1 MTLGEIKALD
11 SQHVIHTY
19 NRKDLAFKKG
29 KGMILTDVNGKEY
42 KDFLAGIA
50 VNALGHSHPAVV
62 AALKEQVE
70 NLIHTSNYYYIEPQ
84 ARLAEKICAHTCADR
99 VFFANSGAE
108 ANEGAIKL
116 AKIYHYKN
124 GHPER
129 IEIITLKN
137 SFHGRTLATIASTGQ
152 KKYQQA
158 YEPLTPSFIHVEI
171 NDIEELKR
179 TVNHETAAVMLELV
193 QGESGVHPI
202 DKDYVKAVRK
212 LCDENDIPLIIDEVQ
227 TGMGRTGKLMAY
239 EHFDIEPD
247 IFTMAKALGGGV
259 PIGAL
264 CAKEKYAKYFN
275 PGDHG
280 STFGGNFLATTAGN
294 VVFDV
299 FDKEHI
305 VEHAHEMG
313 EYFRAKL
320 NEITAGKPI
329 VKEIRGIGLMVG
341 VELNEPIADDI
352 CKALQ
357 EKGFLIGT
365 VAGKILRFLPPL
377 IVSKEDIDE
386 LCDALKDLL

>member
-1 MTLGEIKALD
+1 MNLEEIKALD
-11 SQHVIHTY
+11 EQNVIHTY
-19 NRKDLAFKKG
+19 NRKNLSFKKG
-29 KGMILTDVNGKEY
+29 EGIKLYDQEGKMY
-42 KDFLAGIA
+42 YDFLAGIA
-50 VNALGHSHPAVV
+50 VNALGHSHPALVS
-62 AALKEQVE
+62 ALQEQVA

-84 ARLAEKICAHTCADR
+84 AKLAQKICEHTCADR
-99 VFFANSGAE
+99 VFFGNSGAE

-129 IEIITLKN
+129 IEIITLQN

-158 YEPLTPSFIHVEI
+158 YEPLTPAFTHVPI
-171 NDIEELKR
+171 NDIETLKQ
-179 TVNHETAAVMLELV
+179 TINEETAAIMLELV

-202 DKDYVKAVRK
+202 DKEYVQQVRK
-212 LCDENDIPLIIDEVQ
+212 LCDENDILLIIDEVQ

-299 FDKEHI
+299 FDKENI
-305 VEHAHEMG
+305 VENAHNMG

-320 NEITAGKPI
+320 SEITKGNPL

-341 VELNEPIADDI
+341 VELNEPVADEI
-352 CKALQ
+352 CKKLQ
-357 EKGFLIGT
+357 ENGFLIGT

-377 IVSKEDIDE
+377 IVTKEDIDK
-386 LCDALKDLL
+386 LCDCLAGLL

>member
-1 MTLGEIKALD
+1 MNFEQIKSLD
-11 SQHVIHTY
+11 EKNIIHTY
-19 NRKDLAFKKG
+19 NRKALSFEKG
-29 KGMILTDVNGKEY
+29 KGMMLYDHNGKEY
-42 KDFLAGIA
+42 YDFLAGIA
-50 VNALGHSHPAVV
+50 VSALGHSHPALVS
-62 AALKEQVE
+62 ALQEQVGKV
-70 NLIHTSNYYYIEPQ
+70 LHTSNYYYIEPQ
-84 ARLAEKICAHTCADR
+84 ATLAEKICSHTCADR
-99 VFFANSGAE
+99 VFFGNSGAE

-129 IEIITLKN
+129 MEIITLKN

-158 YEPLTPSFIHVEI
+158 YEPLTPGFIHVEI
-171 NDIEELKR
+171 NDIENLKQ
-179 TVNHETAAVMLELV
+179 TVNHETGAIMLELV

-202 DKDYVKAVRK
+202 DKEYVQQVRK
-212 LCDENDIPLIIDEVQ
+212 LCDEYDIPLIIDEVQ

-239 EHFDIEPD
+239 QHFDIEPD

-264 CAKEKYAKYFN
+264 CAKEKYAKYFT

-299 FDKEHI
+299 FDKENI
-305 VEHAHEMG
+305 LDNAQESGAYFKNKLEEM
-313 EYFRAKL
+313 AKTSKL
-320 NEITAGKPI
+320 
-329 VKEIRGIGLMVG
+329 VKEIRGIGLMLG
-341 VELNEPIADDI
+341 VELNEPVADDI
-352 CKALQ
+352 CHKLE

-377 IVSKEDIDE
+377 IVTTDDIDM
-386 LCDALKDLL
+386 LCDALKEYL